1 MTTTWII
8 VILCFALVLFYFY
21 TQGREDKYKESYGDL
36 ERLRAERSDLEK
48 QNNLKRETNEE
59 LKKEYANWKDLLNC
73 IDNDIQGANNKLSHL
88 NDIISQKEILIEQ
101 KQSLIDNGIGKL
113 EEEKKNSMAM
123 RLVQEQK
130 RLDELLEETRK
141 VSERSIAEWTEK
153 AEDARNKY
161 LSVMETLRA
170 EESIEETHMLQIPQN
185 IRDDISYLVETV
197 VPRLN
202 NKELINKLIWSEY
215 IQNTTKD
222 MLEAILPNKECSGIY
237 KITNIETKKSYIG
250 RSTNVYKRLQDH
262 IKSSCGIAT
271 IADQKVH
278 HAMRDEGLWNFQ
290 FELLEECDKS
300 KLGEREKYYI
310 EFFQTQKYG
319 YNAVAGS
326 AFKE

>member
-1 MTTTWII
+1 MTQTWII
-8 VILCFALVLFYFY
+8 VILLIGIALMYFY
-21 TQGREDKYKESYGDL
+21 QQGREDKYKESYGDL
-36 ERLRAERSDLEK
+36 ERLRAERLDLEEKNRSIKQINTDLEK
-48 QNNLKRETNEE
+48 DYSDW
-59 LKKEYANWKDLLNC
+59 KKLLNN
-73 IDNDIQGANNKLSHL
+73 IDNDILNGTNKINQLDS
-88 NDIISQKEILIEQ
+88 IIAQKQTLIEQ
-101 KQSLIDNGIGKL
+101 KQILIDNGIGKL
-113 EEEKKNSMAM
+113 EEEKRINMEL
-123 RLVQEQK
+123 RLAQEQK
-130 RLDELLEETRK
+130 RLNDLLDEARR
-141 VSERSIAEWTEK
+141 VSEESIAEWTEK

-170 EESIEETHMLQIPQN
+170 QEFVEETHMLQIPQN

-215 IQNTTKD
+215 IQNTTKN

-237 KITNIETKKSYIG
+237 KITNVETKKSYIG

-319 YNAVAGS
+319 YNAIAGS
-326 AFKE
+326 TFKE

>member
-1 MTTTWII
+1 MTQTWII
-8 VILCFALVLFYFY
+8 VILLIGIALMYFY
-21 TQGREDKYKESYGDL
+21 QQGREDKYKESYGNL
-36 ERLRAERSDLEK
+36 ERLRAERLDLEEQNRSIKQINTDLEK
-48 QNNLKRETNEE
+48 DYSDWKR
-59 LKKEYANWKDLLNC
+59 LLNN
-73 IDNDIQGANNKLSHL
+73 IDNDVL
-88 NDIISQKEILIEQ
+88 NATSKINQLDSIIAQKQTLIEQ
-101 KQSLIDNGIGKL
+101 KQTLIDNGIGKL
-113 EEEKKNSMAM
+113 EEEKRTNMEL
-123 RLVQEQK
+123 RLAQEQK
-130 RLDELLEETRK
+130 RLDDLLNEARR
-141 VSERSIAEWTEK
+141 VSEENIAEWTEK

-197 VPRLN
+197 VPHLN

-222 MLEAILPNKECSGIY
+222 MLEAVLPSKECSGIY
-237 KITNIETKKSYIG
+237 KITNVETKKSYIG

-262 IKSSCGIAT
+262 IKSSCGIST

>member
-1 MTTTWII
+1 MSMTQTWII
-8 VILCFALVLFYFY
+8 VILLIGIALMYFY
-21 TQGREDKYKESYGDL
+21 QQGREDKYKESYGDL
-36 ERLRAERSDLEK
+36 ERLRAERLDLEEQNRSMKQTNTDLEK
-48 QNNLKRETNEE
+48 DYSDW
-59 LKKEYANWKDLLNC
+59 KKLLNN
-73 IDNDIQGANNKLSHL
+73 IDNDVL
-88 NDIISQKEILIEQ
+88 NATSKINQLDSIIAQKQTLIEQ
-101 KQSLIDNGIGKL
+101 KQTLIDNGIGKL
-113 EEEKKNSMAM
+113 EEEKRINMEL
-123 RLVQEQK
+123 RLAQEQK
-130 RLDELLEETRK
+130 RLDNLLDEARR
-141 VSERSIAEWTEK
+141 VSEESIAEWTEK

-237 KITNIETKKSYIG
+237 KITNVETKKSYIG

-310 EFFQTQKYG
+310 EFFQTEVYGWNQK
-319 YNAVAGS
+319 AGG
-326 AFKE
+326 

>member
-1 MTTTWII
+1 MTQTWII
-8 VILCFALVLFYFY
+8 IILLIGIVLMYFY
-21 TQGREDKYKESYGDL
+21 QQGREDKYKESFGEL
-36 ERLRAERSDLEK
+36 ERLRAERLDLEEYNRSIKQINTDLEK
-48 QNNLKRETNEE
+48 DYSDW
-59 LKKEYANWKDLLNC
+59 KKLLNN
-73 IDNDIQGANNKLSHL
+73 IDNDILNGTNKINQLDS
-88 NDIISQKEILIEQ
+88 IIAQKQTLIEQ

-113 EEEKKNSMAM
+113 EEEKKINMEL
-123 RLVQEQK
+123 RLAQEQK
-130 RLDELLEETRK
+130 RLDNLLKEARR
-141 VSERSIAEWTEK
+141 VSEESIAEWTEK

-170 EESIEETHMLQIPQN
+170 QESIEETHMLQIPQN

-215 IQNTTKD
+215 IQNTTKN

-237 KITNIETKKSYIG
+237 KITNVETKKSYIG

>member
-1 MTTTWII
+1 MTQTWII
-8 VILCFALVLFYFY
+8 VILLIGIALMYFY
-21 TQGREDKYKESYGDL
+21 QQGREDKYKESYGDL
-36 ERLRAERSDLEK
+36 ERLRAERLDLEEQNRSIKQINTDLEK
-48 QNNLKRETNEE
+48 DYSDW
-59 LKKEYANWKDLLNC
+59 KKLLNN
-73 IDNDIQGANNKLSHL
+73 IDNDVL
-88 NDIISQKEILIEQ
+88 NATSKINQLDSIIAQKQTLIEQ
-101 KQSLIDNGIGKL
+101 KQTLIDNGIGKL
-113 EEEKKNSMAM
+113 EEEKRTNMEL
-123 RLVQEQK
+123 RLAQEQK
-130 RLDELLEETRK
+130 RLDNLLDEARR
-141 VSERSIAEWTEK
+141 VSEESIAEWTEK

-237 KITNIETKKSYIG
+237 KITNVETKKSYIG

>member
-36 ERLRAERSDLEK
+36 ERLRAERLDLEE

-73 IDNDIQGANNKLSHL
+73 IDNDIQGANSKLNHL

-141 VSERSIAEWTEK
+141 VSEQSIAEWTEK

-170 EESIEETHMLQIPQN
+170 EQKTEETHMLQIPQTV
-185 IRDDISYLVETV
+185 RDDIQYLIDTV

-202 NKELINKLIWSEY
+202 NKEVINKLIWSEY
-215 IQNTTKD
+215 IQTPSKD
-222 MLEAILPNKECSGIY
+222 MLELILPSKECSGIY
-237 KITNIETKKSYIG
+237 KITNIQTKQSYIG

-262 IKSSCGIAT
+262 IKSSCGIAS

>member
-36 ERLRAERSDLEK
+36 ERLRAERLDLEE

-73 IDNDIQGANNKLSHL
+73 IDNDIQGANNKLGHL

-101 KQSLIDNGIGKL
+101 KQTLIDNGIGKL

-185 IRDDISYLVETV
+185 IRDDISYLIETV

-222 MLEAILPNKECSGIY
+222 MLEAILPSKECSGIY
-237 KITNIETKKSYIG
+237 KITNVETKKSYIG
-250 RSTNVYKRLQDH
+250 RSTNIYKRLQDH

>member
-1 MTTTWII
+1 MTQTWII
-8 VILCFALVLFYFY
+8 IILLIGIAIMYFY
-21 TQGREDKYKESYGDL
+21 QQGREDKYKESYGEL
-36 ERLRAERSDLEK
+36 ERLHAEKLDLEE
-48 QNNLKRETNEE
+48 QNRF
-59 LKKEYANWKDLLNC
+59 KKERNDELEYEYSKWKGLLNNVN
-73 IDNDIQGANNKLSHL
+73 NDIQDANNKLIQL
-88 NDIISQKEILIEQ
+88 DDIATQKQILIEQ
-101 KQSLIDNGIGKL
+101 KQTLIDSGISKL
-113 EEEKKNSMAM
+113 EEEKKNSMEL
-123 RLVQEQK
+123 RLAQEQK
-130 RLDELLEETRK
+130 RLDELLDEARRISEEN
-141 VSERSIAEWTEK
+141 IAKWTEK

-161 LSVMETLRA
+161 LSIMETLRA

-185 IRDDISYLVETV
+185 VRDDISYLIESV

-202 NKELINKLIWSEY
+202 NKEVINKLIWSEY

-222 MLEAILPNKECSGIY
+222 MLETILPSKECSGIY

-310 EFFQTQKYG
+310 EFFQTEIYGWNQK
-319 YNAVAGS
+319 AGG
-326 AFKE
+326 

>member
-36 ERLRAERSDLEK
+36 ERLRAERLDLEE

-88 NDIISQKEILIEQ
+88 NDIISQKETLIEQ

-141 VSERSIAEWTEK
+141 VSEQSIAEWTEK

-161 LSVMETLRA
+161 LSIMETLRA
-170 EESIEETHMLQIPQN
+170 EESIEETHILQIPQN

-222 MLEAILPNKECSGIY
+222 MLEAILPSKECSGIY

>member
-8 VILCFALVLFYFY
+8 IILCFALVLFYFY

-36 ERLRAERSDLEK
+36 ERLRAERLDLEE

-88 NDIISQKEILIEQ
+88 NDIISQKETLIEQ

-141 VSERSIAEWTEK
+141 VSEQSIAEWTEK

-161 LSVMETLRA
+161 FSIMETLRA

-185 IRDDISYLVETV
+185 IRDDISYLIETV

-222 MLEAILPNKECSGIY
+222 MLEAILPSKECSGIY
-237 KITNIETKKSYIG
+237 KITNVETKKSYIG

>member
-36 ERLRAERSDLEK
+36 ERLRAERLDLEE

-88 NDIISQKEILIEQ
+88 NDIISQKETLIEQ
-101 KQSLIDNGIGKL
+101 KQSLIDSGIGKL

-141 VSERSIAEWTEK
+141 VSEQSIAEWTEK

-161 LSVMETLRA
+161 LSIMETLRA

-185 IRDDISYLVETV
+185 IRDDISYLIETV

-222 MLEAILPNKECSGIY
+222 MLEAILPSKECSGIY
-237 KITNIETKKSYIG
+237 KITNVETKKSYIG

>member
-1 MTTTWII
+1 MTQTWII
-8 VILCFALVLFYFY
+8 VILLIGIALMYFY
-21 TQGREDKYKESYGDL
+21 QQGREDKYKESYGDL
-36 ERLRAERSDLEK
+36 ERLRAERLDLEEKNRSIKQINTDLEK
-48 QNNLKRETNEE
+48 DYSDWRKLLNNL
-59 LKKEYANWKDLLNC
+59 
-73 IDNDIQGANNKLSHL
+73 DNDVL
-88 NDIISQKEILIEQ
+88 NATSKINQLDSIIAQKQTLIEQ
-101 KQSLIDNGIGKL
+101 KQTLIDNGIGKL
-113 EEEKKNSMAM
+113 EEEKKINMEL
-123 RLVQEQK
+123 RLAQEQK
-130 RLDELLEETRK
+130 RLDNLLEEARRI
-141 VSERSIAEWTEK
+141 SEESIAEWTEK
-153 AEDARNKY
+153 AEDAHNKY

-215 IQNTTKD
+215 IQNTTKN

-237 KITNIETKKSYIG
+237 KITNVETKKSYIG

>member
-36 ERLRAERSDLEK
+36 ERLRAERLDLEE

-185 IRDDISYLVETV
+185 IRDDISYLIETV

-215 IQNTTKD
+215 IQNTTKN

-237 KITNIETKKSYIG
+237 KITNVETKKSYIG

-319 YNAVAGS
+319 YNAISGS